1 MKLLFRMLLV
11 VFLMIGLSGGVSA
24 QEMKVSD
31 PIPVSFQIP
40 EGHETVQISNGIW
53 GKDSIYNHYR
63 IENTSFETVILWIEP
78 YKGPD
83 EDIVSKKRYPLD
95 YYGSRKEKS
104 SIGAFYNWNPKLG
117 HDFRYVTLDKGHRA
131 EFMTY
136 FPDST
141 YQVITVRVHH
151 LGYTIKMAI
160 RSDKEMTYKEKELA
174 YKILMSL
181 DF

>member
-1 MKLLFRMLLV
+1 M
-11 VFLMIGLSGGVSA
+11 
-24 QEMKVSD
+24 
-31 PIPVSFQIP
+31 
-40 EGHETVQISNGIW
+40 
-53 GKDSIYNHYR
+53 
-63 IENTSFETVILWIEP
+63 
-78 YKGPD
+78 
-83 EDIVSKKRYPLD
+83 
-95 YYGSRKEKS
+95 
-104 SIGAFYNWNPKLG
+104 
-117 HDFRYVTLDKGHRA
+117 TLDKGHLA

-151 LGYTIKMAI
+151 LGYTIEMKI